1 MKNICIT
8 IPTIR
13 WSEPTISVT
22 EQIESQNEQNRNKP
36 SSKEKC
42 QQWSIRKNGTV
53 SVQVS
58 LSSPASFLQLYKLSP
73 GLSKNERYWYHPI
86 NLSTIPWP
94 EVSDCTFT
102 NKLNR
107 DRSRSWDC
115 ITISSSC
122 LHSPSHNFGSCS
134 RPEDHSG
141 RGCTYSQYGQKF
153 HGEESLA
160 PPHWFLWGLR
170 YGLQFALFTKTNS
183 LFFNP
188 LLDFFILWM
197 CVYETCASPYVRQ
210 HSCQQE
216 KLHCFWISYD
226 LLHTNSVVTRMK
238 GESEQFWRTSLFL
251 GCPYALFLPCSSP
264 WDLMRSSKHVCC
276 CSYPSHICT
285 QYWNKFALAII
296 PVSEHTLSGKETIL

>member
-1 MKNICIT
+1 MLQTRGSFRQGLHLQSIWTK
-8 IPTIR
+8 IPRGREFSST
-13 WSEPTISVT
+13 TLISL
-22 EQIESQNEQNRNKP
+22 R
-36 SSKEKC
+36 
-42 QQWSIRKNGTV
+42 
-53 SVQVS
+53 
-58 LSSPASFLQLYKLSP
+58 
-73 GLSKNERYWYHPI
+73 
-86 NLSTIPWP
+86 
-94 EVSDCTFT
+94 
-102 NKLNR
+102 
-107 DRSRSWDC
+107 
-115 ITISSSC
+115 
-122 LHSPSHNFGSCS
+122 
-134 RPEDHSG
+134 
-141 RGCTYSQYGQKF
+141 
-153 HGEESLA
+153 
-160 PPHWFLWGLR
+160 LR

>member
-170 YGLQFALFTKTNS
+170 YGLQFALFTRTNIAFFFLILCWT
-183 LFFNP
+183 LFCE
-188 LLDFFILWM
+188 
-197 CVYETCASPYVRQ
+197 CV
-210 HSCQQE
+210 
-216 KLHCFWISYD
+216 F
-226 LLHTNSVVTRMK
+226 M
-238 GESEQFWRTSLFL
+238 
-251 GCPYALFLPCSSP
+251 
-264 WDLMRSSKHVCC
+264 KHVQAHM
-276 CSYPSHICT
+276 SDS
-285 QYWNKFALAII
+285 I
-296 PVSEHTLSGKETIL
+296 PVNRKSCIASEFPTTSYTQIVWWHIWKENQNSSEGRHSF